1 MSKHKCRRYSQLIV
15 SVAALVLLV
24 TGCGN
29 AKKSSTNTTATQEP
43 VMTEVSQRSGEITM
57 GYNLTIKAVIKKM
70 DTQAGVVQMQSATG
84 GAEYTLTYSS
94 GTVIQDKYGK
104 SKLPENVKE
113 GDVVEAYI
121 NDTDATLA
129 GICYSSENWEF
140 QGSENWKFNT
150 EKSELN
156 IGKTKYYFSDDM
168 VILSD
173 GKEITTMDLNESDV
187 LNIQGCGKK
196 VLSVTVERGHGYVKL
211 EGIEDFIGGWVEIGK
226 VIKPISKDMLI
237 VVPEGNWDV
246 TIVKDGYGGSIA
258 ATIERN
264 QESTVDFTEV
274 AAEIVRYGTVE
285 FDIVPEDAILY
296 IAGREVDWTN
306 HILLE
311 YDTYKIRVSADGYED
326 YTGDLKVEKAL
337 VGKKITLTEEG
348 ASEKPDSSEET
359 KSTASPSPSASVTII
374 GSDSDN
380 TNLDNED
387 DNNSSDDN
395 SNNKDSENKDSTE
408 VEAML
413 DYKINVKSPI
423 GVNVYFDDAYVG
435 VSPVSF
441 TKISGDHTLTFSK
454 EGYVTKSY
462 SVEIGKEEK
471 DVSFELPD
479 LEHER

>member
-1 MSKHKCRRYSQLIV
+1 MTQ
-15 SVAALVLLV
+15 
-24 TGCGN
+24 
-29 AKKSSTNTTATQEP
+29 SSEAVGRIP
-43 VMTEVSQRSGEITM
+43 S
-57 GYNLTIKAVIKKM
+57 GYNLKVKAVIKKV
-70 DTQAGVVQMQSATG
+70 DTLAGVIQLQSTGG

-94 GTVIQDKYGK
+94 GMVIQDKYGK
-104 SKLPENVKE
+104 EKLPENVRE

-121 NDTDATLA
+121 NDTDGTLS

-140 QGSENWKFNT
+140 QGSENWKFDT
-150 EKSELN
+150 EKSQLN
-156 IGKTKYYFSDDM
+156 IGKTKYYFSEDM
-168 VILSD
+168 IILSD
-173 GKEITTMDLNESDV
+173 GKEITTMDLNESDI

-211 EGIEDFIGGWVEIGK
+211 EGIDDFIGGWVEIGK
-226 VIKPISKDMLI
+226 VIKPVSRDMLI

-246 TIVKDGYGGSIA
+246 TIAKDGYGGSIA
-258 ATIERN
+258 TTIARN

-285 FDIVPEDAILY
+285 FDIEPEDAILY
-296 IAGREVDWTN
+296 IAGREVDRTN
-306 HILLE
+306 HMLLE

-337 VGKKITLTEEG
+337 VGKKITLSKEG
-348 ASEKPDSSEET
+348 ASEEPDSSE
-359 KSTASPSPSASVTII
+359 TAAATAEVSPSPSSAVTVIASDADATVTAQ
-374 GSDSDN
+374 
-380 TNLDNED
+380 T
-387 DNNSSDDN
+387 
-395 SNNKDSENKDSTE
+395 
-408 VEAML
+408 EAML
-413 DYKINVKSPI
+413 DYKINIKSPT

-441 TKISGDHTLTFSK
+441 TKISGNHTLTFSK

-462 SVEIGKEEK
+462 SVEIGTEKK